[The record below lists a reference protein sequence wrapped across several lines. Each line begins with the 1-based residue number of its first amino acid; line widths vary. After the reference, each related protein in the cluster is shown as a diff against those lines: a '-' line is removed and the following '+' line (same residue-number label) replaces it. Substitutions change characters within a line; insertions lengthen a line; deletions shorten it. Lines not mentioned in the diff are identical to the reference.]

1 MIATRRVTKKRHP
14 LILLDER
21 RTMPYNRDKGKGKQW
36 ESAPRLRCFIC
47 DCSHLTRVCLK
58 REALKA
64 LIKKNEKEEDEE
76 ARLSSIQMLG
86 ALQFMPK
93 ASLQGSE
100 AR

>member
-1 MIATRRVTKKRHP
+1 
-14 LILLDER
+14 
-21 RTMPYNRDKGKGKQW
+21 MPCNRDKGKGNQW

-47 DCSHLTRVCLK
+47 DGSHLIRVCLK

-64 LIKKNEKEEDEE
+64 LIKKNEKKEEEE

-86 ALQFMPK
+86 TLQFMPK
-93 ASLQGSE
+93 ASPQGSE